1 MEGGLDIG
9 MIWSAVIT
17 ILVAVG
23 VFVGNGWRMTIR
35 DLRAELNAL
44 KVKLPEEYV
53 SKKGLHEMIDP
64 MREDI
69 REIKTLLLKGIRP
82 QD

>member
-1 MEGGLDIG
+1 MEYGIDPGLA
-9 MIWSAVIT
+9 WNT
-17 ILVAVG
+17 ILSIAIAVG
-23 VFVGNGWRMTIR
+23 VFVGNGWRITIK
-35 DLRAELNAL
+35 DLRKDLNDL

-82 QD
+82 QE